1 MTILTSAAGAAPKRT
16 FIGSALYALRL
27 IAVNF
32 LVFAIMAELV
42 SVVLVHRK
50 SWPSSRPTYRLNYNE
65 FWADINPAFGVWHRP
80 NGHFFTKV
88 AASASNT
95 RRIAMAR
102 ATKSAACIH
111 RNLAP

>member
-1 MTILTSAAGAAPKRT
+1 MTNPTSAAGAAPKRT

-80 NGHFFTKV
+80 NGHFFHQGGCFSVEYTTN
-88 AASASNT
+88 SYG
-95 RRIAMAR
+95 AR
-102 ATKSAACIH
+102 DKERSLH
-111 RNLAP
+111 SS